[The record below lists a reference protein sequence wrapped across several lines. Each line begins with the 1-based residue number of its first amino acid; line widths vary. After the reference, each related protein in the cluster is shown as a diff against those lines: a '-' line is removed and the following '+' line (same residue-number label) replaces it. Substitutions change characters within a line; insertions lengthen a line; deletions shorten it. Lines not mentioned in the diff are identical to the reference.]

1 MARAA
6 GLVLAALLLAQS
18 PRDVPRTHA
27 DTSLASGAIRG
38 RVVSAATGDP
48 LANAEVRVSGMP
60 DRPRPDDAP
69 ATVLTDASG
78 RYEIPAVAGHLVVT
92 ATKAGYAEGS
102 FGARHTGEPP
112 RAVTVANGAS
122 VDSID
127 IALRR
132 AAAIS
137 GRIVDEFGDPV
148 VSGEVTVSLLKRI
161 DGRLRIQ
168 SSRRTATD
176 DRGEYRVGG
185 LDAGS
190 YLVALGGGG
199 GTATRWALTYYPGTF
214 VRAEARAVSL
224 QTGDDQS
231 GIDFAVSPA
240 NAHAVTVSGR
250 VIDTDG
256 HASAANVILAV
267 GGDRPADTASSL
279 ELRVGDAG
287 TFTAAVEPGD
297 IIAVAVDRDNH
308 IGLAT
313 FTAADADVSGVTLSL
328 TNPGRIAG
336 RVVFD
341 GVGAPS
347 PADVEIV
354 ARPTV
359 AYVISNG
366 SSPKLGYSAVRPRP
380 DGTFELK
387 NLMGSRDLHVRTM
400 PVGWHVRSITIG
412 GRDVLDI
419 PLEFKGGEDFAG
431 VEIVLAKEATRLEG
445 SVVDDRDRP
454 VVDYELIVVPEDRT
468 DRRASHRRWV
478 RPDQA
483 GHFVV
488 EGLPPARYL
497 VAAVDAVDGAVWPDE
512 EYVQRFRSTGTAV
525 VLAAG
530 VRQTRTLHV
539 TRLP

>member
-6 GLVLAALLLAQS
+6 GLVLAALLLAQP
-18 PRDVPRTHA
+18 PRDVPPTHA
-27 DTSLASGAIRG
+27 DSALPGGAIRG

-48 LANAEVRVSGMP
+48 LANVEVHVAGTP
-60 DRPRPDDAP
+60 DRPPPDDAVT
-69 ATVLTDASG
+69 TVLTDVSG
-78 RYEIPAVAGHLVVT
+78 RYEIAAVAGHFVVT
-92 ATKAGYAEGS
+92 ATKAGYAQGS
-102 FGARHTGEPP
+102 FGARRAGEPP
-112 RAVTVANGAS
+112 RGITVANGAS
-122 VDSID
+122 VNGID
-127 IALRR
+127 IALRK

-137 GRIVDEFGDPV
+137 GRIVDEFGDAV
-148 VSGEVTVSLLKRI
+148 VSGEVSVSLLTRI

-176 DRGEYRVGG
+176 DRGDYRVGG

-199 GTATRWALTYYPGTF
+199 GMATRWALTYYPGTN

-240 NAHAVTVSGR
+240 NTRAVTVSGR
-250 VIDTDG
+250 VIDVDG
-256 HASAANVILAV
+256 RASAATVLLAG
-267 GGDRPADTASSL
+267 GGDRPVGTESSL
-279 ELRVGDAG
+279 QLRVGEAG
-287 TFTAAVEPGD
+287 TFTATVEPGD
-297 IIAVAVDRDNH
+297 NIAMAIDRDNH
-308 IGLAT
+308 IALAT
-313 FTAADADVSGVTLSL
+313 LTAVDADVSGLTLSL

-341 GVGAPS
+341 GAGAP
-347 PADVEIV
+347 PPTGVEIM

-359 AYVISNG
+359 AYLFSNSG
-366 SSPKLGYSAVRPRP
+366 SAPLGFAAVRPRP

-387 NLMGSRDLHVRTM
+387 NLMGSREISVRTT
-400 PVGWHVRSITIG
+400 PVGWHVRSITMG
-412 GRDVLDI
+412 GRDVLDMPI
-419 PLEFKGGEDFAG
+419 EFKGGEAFAG
-431 VEIVLAKEATRLEG
+431 MEIVLAKEATRLEG

-454 VVDYELIVVPEDRT
+454 VIEYELIVVPEDRA
-468 DRRASHRRWV
+468 DRRASRRRWV

-488 EGLPPARYL
+488 EGLPPARYI
-497 VAAVDAVDGAVWPDE
+497 VAAVDAVDAAAWPDE
-512 EYVQRFRSTGTAV
+512 DYVQRFRSTGTAV
-525 VLAAG
+525 AIAAG
-530 VRQTRTLHV
+530 GGQTRTLHV